1 MRSRFLMAAAVLAVA
16 APLYAADPPA
26 APPPQPAPDTETEI
40 SVEIRVLTLPDI
52 YFAERVGIDFETKD
66 GTPAKAC
73 ARALPE
79 SGVLTDAQLRELLE
93 AVQGDSRARIVQAPK
108 VTLEDGQETTVRAT
122 QRQFFATALEAVRN
136 KGAVFMVPKNTPV
149 DTGFILTTS
158 AKVSADRKTVA
169 VKVNYKDT
177 HIEGPVEMVPVTTQI
192 TPVFE
197 GGSRGKPVPFTQY
210 LQVPQVETFT
220 IEKADLTLP
229 SGGHAII
236 PGPATTVEARNEFGP
251 PFLSKVPYVNR
262 MFKNVGI
269 ARTTVRTYLVVT
281 PRVLELPAEPATQR

>member
-1 MRSRFLMAAAVLAVA
+1 MRSFFLTAAALIALAD
-16 APLYAADPPA
+16 PLPAADPPA
-26 APPPQPAPDTETEI
+26 APPPQPAQDTETQI
-40 SVEIRVLTLPDI
+40 SIEVRVLTLPDV
-52 YFAERVGIDFETKD
+52 YFAERVGIDFETKN
-66 GTPAKAC
+66 GSPAKVQC
-73 ARALPE
+73 RAMPE

-93 AVQGDSRARIVQAPK
+93 AVQGDPRANIVQAPK

-122 QRQFFATALEAVRN
+122 QRQFFVTGLEAVRN
-136 KGAVFMVPKNTPV
+136 KGTVAMVPKNTPV
-149 DTGFILTTS
+149 DTGTVLTVCGK
-158 AKVSADRKTVA
+158 ASADRKTVV

-177 HIEGPVEMVPVTTQI
+177 RIEGPVEMVPVTTQI

-220 IEKADLTLP
+220 IEKSDLTLP

-251 PFLSKVPYVNR
+251 PVLSKIPYLNR

-281 PRVLELPAEPATQR
+281 PRVLEVPAEPAAQK